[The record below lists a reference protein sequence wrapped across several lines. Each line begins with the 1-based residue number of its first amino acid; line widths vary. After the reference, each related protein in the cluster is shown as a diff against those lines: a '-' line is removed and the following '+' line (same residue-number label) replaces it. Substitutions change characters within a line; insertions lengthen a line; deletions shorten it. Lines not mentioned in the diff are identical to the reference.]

1 EEKNARTF
9 ARKNDA
15 EYFLSCQYQDSE
27 NETKTMVAFIRKE
40 DLPTGASSFWSL
52 ALMIKPLIE
61 PDGYAICELGDLYGF
76 VSCVNNVLVND
87 VVGNKSQIM
96 SALTTFLEFNET
108 PDPGWKLY
116 QPESWDISQALP
128 SLTLSAL
135 IDVKKPPKEA
145 AFTRV
150 SRKRQFM
157 IYGGSAILA
166 ILLWNGITMYQEY
179 REKEA
184 AAEAARL
191 RLAKEMADK

>member
-1 EEKNARTF
+1 MSENNQNNRNFTSVIKNKRAFFSGLDWKTLPSEEKNARTF

-108 PDPGWKLY
+108 PEPGWKLY

-128 SLTLSAL
+128 SLTLSDNTSHKSASLCLAL
-135 IDVKKPPKEA
+135 
-145 AFTRV
+145 
-150 SRKRQFM
+150 
-157 IYGGSAILA
+157 
-166 ILLWNGITMYQEY
+166 
-179 REKEA
+179 
-184 AAEAARL
+184 
-191 RLAKEMADK
+191 

>member
-1 EEKNARTF
+1 MSENNQNNRNFTSVIKTSVLFLRSGLENASFRRKEC
-9 ARKNDA
+9 AYIRKKNDA

-61 PDGYAICELGDLYGF
+61 PDGYAICELADLYGF

-108 PDPGWKLY
+108 PEPGWKLY

-135 IDVKKPPKEA
+135 IDVKN
-145 AFTRV
+145 R
-150 SRKRQFM
+150 RKRRRL
-157 IYGGSAILA
+157 LA
-166 ILLWNGITMYQEY
+166 YPENVSS
-179 REKEA
+179 
-184 AAEAARL
+184 
-191 RLAKEMADK
+191 

>member
-1 EEKNARTF
+1 MEVTLSENNQNNRNFTSVIKNKRAFFSGLDWKTLPSEEKNARTF

-27 NETKTMVAFIRKE
+27 NETKTMVAFIGKE
-40 DLPTGASSFWSL
+40 DLPAGASSFWSL

-108 PDPGWKLY
+108 PEPGWKLY
-116 QPESWDISQALP
+116 QPESWDISQAL
-128 SLTLSAL
+128 
-135 IDVKKPPKEA
+135 
-145 AFTRV
+145 
-150 SRKRQFM
+150 
-157 IYGGSAILA
+157 
-166 ILLWNGITMYQEY
+166 
-179 REKEA
+179 
-184 AAEAARL
+184 
-191 RLAKEMADK
+191 

>member
-1 EEKNARTF
+1 FSGLDWKTLPSEEKNARTF

-108 PDPGWKLY
+108 PEPGWKLY

-157 IYGGSAILA
+157 IYG
-166 ILLWNGITMYQEY
+166 
-179 REKEA
+179 
-184 AAEAARL
+184 
-191 RLAKEMADK
+191 